1 MQLGVA
7 VYCDVEP
14 SSKIGAA
21 PSSSAE
27 CVVHPTP
34 LDEPKAPVAPEF
46 QHQVEPQVTEP
57 AASSRIAEWPLT
69 HVVQPAH
76 DYLLEPMLCE
86 MFLAFNNNI
95 GSKLELQAR
104 VLTPLV
110 KAAVHPA
117 QIAAIC
123 SLLSSILHHQGAVQR
138 EVDRLSSDRFR
149 APTSGESDLYA
160 SLVAKAMRGQKLDSW
175 QQRKQEQLEMVLS
188 LKSLA
193 VLRHEVRSR
202 VHEKQLHDEQ
212 MQAEAEER
220 KLHAAEESGGREAT
234 ESHEPTMWESLSS
247 YFDGLV
253 SSGEEEHKAA
263 SSDEQKA
270 PASGSVE
277 VGGVGKLQSALDE
290 ATPFDLDVSW
300 PFPAA
305 SSKQAS
311 VFGSRQVFASD
322 SLSLRFLLSISSAV
336 RRCRSSAKPRVS
348 MWFCSRT
355 AARAN
360 TPRCSP
366 SDCTTPLSASTPIR
380 AAPSISA
387 PACDSSI

>member
-1 MQLGVA
+1 MSERKLA
-7 VYCDVEP
+7 EAPEPEHRVEP
-14 SSKIGAA
+14 KTA
-21 PSSSAE
+21 
-27 CVVHPTP
+27 
-34 LDEPKAPVAPEF
+34 
-46 QHQVEPQVTEP
+46 EP
-57 AASSRIAEWPLT
+57 AASSRAAEWPLT
-69 HVVQPAH
+69 HVVQPSH

-117 QIAAIC
+117 QMAAIC
-123 SLLSSILHHQGAVQR
+123 SLLSSILHHQSAVQR

-149 APTSGESDLYA
+149 APTSSESDLYA

-175 QQRKQEQLEMVLS
+175 QQRKQEQLEKILS

-202 VHEKQLHDEQ
+202 LHEKQLHDEQ
-212 MQAEAEER
+212 VQAEAEER
-220 KLHAAEESGGREAT
+220 KLHTAEESGGRAAA
-234 ESHEPTMWESLSS
+234 ESREPTMWQSLSS
-247 YFDGLV
+247 YFGGLV
-253 SSGEEEHKAA
+253 SSGEEGQKVAP
-263 SSDEQKA
+263 SDEQKA
-270 PASGSVE
+270 PAGGSVQ

-290 ATPFDLDVSW
+290 ATPFDLDVSQ
-300 PFPAA
+300 PAA
-305 SSKQAS
+305 SCQPQTTRQQAS
-311 VFGSRQVFASD
+311 CFLELTCLSFAVSTP
-322 SLSLRFLLSISSAV
+322 SAFRRFK
-336 RRCRSSAKPRVS
+336 SSAKPRAS

-360 TPRCSP
+360 APRCSP

-380 AAPSISA
+380 AVPSTSA
-387 PACDSSI
+387 PACASST